1 MLLNRERAFHT
12 MEEYQLDGLIAT
24 SPENITYL
32 SDYSSL
38 AFSRSRGT
46 QFYAI
51 LPPEMSEA
59 ILIVPIGELPVLAE
73 KPSWIED
80 IRTYGVYHIARLAGA
95 ELKGAEKRL
104 DEMRR
109 FCPNDEMP
117 TQALVRALREK
128 GLAKGRLGLDELNM
142 SSPRMNELRE
152 ASPQASFI
160 SASEIFQE
168 IRMIKTTEE
177 LERLR
182 ISSQINEEAL
192 RAMMSLVREG
202 VTQREFYECCRR
214 SVTARGAELR
224 LWSCGQGTASV
235 DNFPPTE
242 VKMEIDSIIRFD
254 MGCIYES
261 YFSDTGRTGVLGE
274 PSQRLLD
281 RYRAI
286 AAGMQEALSLIRPGV
301 MASSIFDATIRVVHQ
316 EGIAG
321 YRRHHCGHS
330 IGLEDHEP
338 PLIASSSSLPGFKDY
353 PLEKGMVL
361 CIEVPYYELGFG
373 GIQIEDT
380 ILVTEDGYQCIT
392 CMKRDIFRF

>member
-1 MLLNRERAFHT
+1 MGLYGLNA
-12 MEEYQLDGLIAT
+12 LIAT

-51 LPPEMSEA
+51 LPPEISEA
-59 ILIVPIGELPVLAE
+59 TLIVPIGELPVLAE
-73 KPSWIED
+73 KPSWIEN
-80 IRTYGVYHIARLAGA
+80 IRTYGIYHIARPA
-95 ELKGAEKRL
+95 EAKLRGAEKRL

-117 TQALVRALREK
+117 IQALVRALQEK

-142 SSPRMNELRE
+142 NSSRMNELRE

-177 LERLR
+177 LERVR

-192 RAMMSLVREG
+192 RAMMGLVREG
-202 VTQREFYECCRR
+202 VTQREFYEYYRR

-224 LWSCGQGTASV
+224 LWSCGHGTASV
-235 DNFPPTE
+235 DNFPPTQ
-242 VKMEIDSIIRFD
+242 VKMKRGDIIRFD
-254 MGCIYES
+254 TGCIYAS

-274 PSQRLLD
+274 PNQKLVD

-286 AAGMQEALSLIRPGV
+286 AAGMREALALVKPGV
-301 MASSIFDATIRVVHQ
+301 MASSVFDATIRVVCQ
-316 EGIAG
+316 EGMAG

-361 CIEVPYYELGFG
+361 CMEVPYYELGFG

-392 CMKRDIFRF
+392 CMERDIFRF